1 MRTQDTF
8 SEGGMTPLF
17 NPHARPWPAVVSTL
31 ALVLFYWG
39 LFRMEIPGRRGTLLD
54 PEESRRLQ
62 EDSAVMQHF
71 GKWKQAL
78 KPTLQL
84 HASFPDNPTYMDQL
98 GRIYDRLGR
107 YREAAAIWGGLP
119 RPLPHAHRRLP
130 ADRPVLRETGPGQGG
145 HRGFPTVP
153 GAPTRQSDSIFYLA
167 HALERNQETDRAAAL
182 YREGMT
188 VHPEYYDLTIG
199 LARMQLR
206 QGRARDAWQLAGKVV
221 AQQPGNVDALLVLG
235 LACRQLGDRAGA
247 LGYLRHG
254 AELADGY
261 ADFHAVLAQIAE
273 EDTDLDG
280 AILHLRKAA
289 ALDPGNTAVARRLAL
304 LLRANP

>member
-1 MRTQDTF
+1 MAKAAIAAFQRC
-8 SEGGMTPLF
+8 
-17 NPHARPWPAVVSTL
+17 L
-31 ALVLFYWG
+31 ALQ
-39 LFRMEIPGRRGTLLD
+39 PG
-54 PEESRRLQ
+54 
-62 EDSAVMQHF
+62 
-71 GKWKQAL
+71 
-78 KPTLQL
+78 
-84 HASFPDNPTYMDQL
+84 NP
-98 GRIYDRLGR
+98 
-107 YREAAAIWGGLP
+107 
-119 RPLPHAHRRLP
+119 
-130 ADRPVLRETGPGQGG
+130 
-145 HRGFPTVP
+145 
-153 GAPTRQSDSIFYLA
+153 DSIFYLA